1 MSRGKIWISKGT
13 PYLPICD
20 LLVPPELLLDASNS
34 LYTNHGFNDRGLD
47 ALVHE
52 GPFDLC
58 VRAGFVAATLIVSPL
73 AARLPYLSLEVSA
86 NPQFDGLTG
95 LGTSR
100 ALSSRPR
107 QAMTLE
113 SAMSLAPALPNDR
126 PFRL

>member
-1 MSRGKIWISKGT
+1 MIAV
-13 PYLPICD
+13 LM
-20 LLVPPELLLDASNS
+20 LLFMKAHLT
-34 LYTNHGFNDRGLD
+34 Y
-47 ALVHE
+47 AL
-52 GPFDLC
+52 GP
-58 VRAGFVAATLIVSPL
+58 VFVAATLIVSPL